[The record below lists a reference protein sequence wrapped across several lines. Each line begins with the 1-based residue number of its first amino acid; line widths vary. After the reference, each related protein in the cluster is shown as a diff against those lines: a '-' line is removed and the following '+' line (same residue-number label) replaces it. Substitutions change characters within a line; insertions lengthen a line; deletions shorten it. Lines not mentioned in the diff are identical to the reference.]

1 MKEELTWP
9 ENGSDSAVMPLGAHW
24 SRFLRFLRK
33 KWWIPVLSVL
43 AAIAAQI
50 IYLHTQPPSHT
61 AVGRMLVGGKVR
73 IPEGGLYSEE
83 WQNFFGTQIEVMKS
97 DKIRQRVLS
106 RLEALNQN

>member
-9 ENGSDSAVMPLGAHW
+9 ENGSDSAVMPLGAYW

-33 KWWIPVLSVL
+33 KWWIPVICVV
-43 AAIAAQI
+43 AAEAAQI
-50 IYLHTQPPSHT
+50 IYFYAQPPSHT

-97 DKIRQRVLS
+97 DKIRQRVLG
-106 RLEALNQN
+106 RLEPE